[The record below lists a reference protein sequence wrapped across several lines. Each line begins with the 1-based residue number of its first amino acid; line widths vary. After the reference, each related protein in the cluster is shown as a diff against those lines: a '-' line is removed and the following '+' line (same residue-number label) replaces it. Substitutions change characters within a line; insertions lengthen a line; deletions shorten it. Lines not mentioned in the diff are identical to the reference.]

1 MLPSFRP
8 FLTFRRQNRPTCS
21 SSMAASITSTVMR
34 IKKRDHRY
42 FVSNS
47 HFYMIISFEP
57 SLQESTRLNAN
68 ARTVRKRLF
77 SYGLW
82 FVVSAAIFWKP
93 CVALVRF
100 SLANDNA
107 SHVVLIPLISAGLI
121 YMERRQIFRLVSFDF
136 SWAIAFFTIS
146 FVSYISTLRSPASWT
161 QADRLAGY
169 TLALVLFWI
178 AGFVLLFGRAAAK
191 NARFPLLFLLLTIP
205 LPDVLLGQA
214 IYLLQKGSADV
225 AGMIFDLV
233 GVPAVREGFVFHL
246 AHFNI
251 EIAKECSGIRSS
263 VALLIFALVVG
274 HLLLHTL
281 WRQAVLVIV
290 GLLIMVV
297 KNGVRIATLTI
308 LGQYVDPGFL
318 YGRLHREGGMVFFLL
333 GLVLLLP
340 VLWLLKRGEKPTEPI
355 ETKPPRLPGV
365 DSGTDGFCGQAID

>member
-1 MLPSFRP
+1 
-8 FLTFRRQNRPTCS
+8 
-21 SSMAASITSTVMR
+21 MR
-34 IKKRDHRY
+34 IRKRDHRY
-42 FVSNS
+42 FASNS
-47 HFYMIISFEP
+47 HFYMIIAFEP

-68 ARTVRKRLF
+68 ARTVRKRLL

-82 FVVSAAIFWKP
+82 FVVSAVIFWKP
-93 CVALVRF
+93 SVALVRF

-121 YMERRQIFRLVSFDF
+121 YVERRPIFRQVSFNF
-136 SWAIAFFTIS
+136 PWASAFFTIS

-161 QADRLAGY
+161 QPDRLAGY
-169 TLALVLFWI
+169 TLALVFFWI
-178 AGFVLLFGRAAAK
+178 AGFVFLFGRAALN
-191 NARFPLLFLLLTIP
+191 NARFPLLFLFLTVP
-205 LPDVLLGQA
+205 LPDVLLHQA
-214 IYLLQKGSADV
+214 IYLLQKGSADI
-225 AGMIFDLV
+225 AGMIFDLA

-251 EIAKECSGIRSS
+251 EVAKECSGIRSS

-274 HLLLHTL
+274 HRLLRSL

-340 VLWLLKRGEKPTEPI
+340 VLWFLKRGEKPAETI
-355 ETKPPRLPGV
+355 ETFSAAL
-365 DSGTDGFCGQAID
+365 SGFRN